1 MEHGQPS
8 VALIGYGPWGRN
20 LGRNLAQRGALA
32 AIVDPDPQTRAE
44 AARAWPAVAVL
55 PDMDALAA
63 ACPDLQAVVIA
74 APAAR
79 HGALVRA
86 NLELGRHVFVEKPL
100 TLDLSEGRTLVALA
114 RARGLRLMVGHLLH
128 YHPAVETLAALVR
141 EGTLGRLRTL
151 YSHRLNLGRFRRE
164 ESSLWSFA
172 PHDVAVL
179 LRLTGA
185 MPERVIA
192 QGSSFLHP
200 KVADTTMTLLE
211 WDSGIA
217 AHIYVSWLHPF
228 KEQRLVVV
236 GEDGMAVFDDSRGAD
251 KLQLYRH
258 GVEWRDGRPMP
269 RRAEAE
275 TVACAD
281 TEPLGREVDAF
292 LLWLRDPSAV
302 PPSDGEEGL
311 RVLAVLDAAERSLG
325 LRGAA
330 VVPGHAGSGLEK
342 GGAGHAAT
350 AAATGAD
357 AATGAAGTR
366 IHPSAI
372 VADGASLGAGT
383 AVWHFSHVM
392 AGARIGRD
400 CVLGQNCHV
409 AGGAV
414 LGDGVRLQNNVSV
427 YDGVE
432 LGDGVFVGPS
442 AVFTNVGRPR
452 VGVSRRDAYER
463 TRVGRGAT
471 IGANATVVCGHSIGE
486 YALIG
491 AGAVVT
497 HDVPP
502 YAVYAGNPAR
512 AIGWACRCGERLEL
526 RPADV
531 EAVADE
537 LAVGAPATATCA
549 RCLATYRLHPD
560 GLQWVS
566 APESP

>member
-8 VALIGYGPWGRN
+8 VALIGFGPWGRN
-20 LGRNLAQRGALA
+20 LGRNLAQRGVLA
-32 AIVDPDPQTRAE
+32 AIVDPDPQARAE
-44 AARAWPAVAVL
+44 ASCAWPGVAVV

-63 ACPDLQAVVIA
+63 VAPDLQAVVIA

-79 HGALVRA
+79 HGALVRE

-100 TLDLSEGRTLVALA
+100 TLDLGEGRELVALA

-128 YHPAVETLAALVR
+128 YHPAVEALAALVR

-258 GVEWRDGRPMP
+258 GVEWRNGRPTP

-292 LLWLRDPSAV
+292 LRWLGDPTAV
-302 PPSDGEEGL
+302 PPSDGDEGV

-325 LRGAA
+325 RRGAA
-330 VVPGHAGSGLEK
+330 VVPGHAESAAK
-342 GGAGHAAT
+342 GWDEDRAAT
-350 AAATGAD
+350 TSRPVGPPAAANDHGA
-357 AATGAAGTR
+357 R
-366 IHPSAI
+366 VHPSAF
-372 VADGASLGAGT
+372 VAAGASIGAGS

-452 VGVSRRDAYER
+452 AGVSRRDAYER

-471 IGANATVVCGHSIGE
+471 IGANATVVCGHDIGE

-497 HDVPP
+497 HDVPA

-512 AIGWACRCGERLEL
+512 AMGWACRCGERLDL
-526 RPADV
+526 QPDDPAD
-531 EAVADE
+531 EPSGPLCAM
-537 LAVGAPATATCA
+537 TATCA
-549 RCLATYRLHPD
+549 RCQAAYRLD
-560 GLQWVS
+560 AAGLQQVS
-566 APESP
+566 ALESP